1 MARADRVGGTPPD
14 GARPPEPDTR
24 GAWVW
29 PVGIIVALL
38 LVVAVN
44 VGFMVVAL
52 QGADEIVESY
62 TTEER

>member
-1 MARADRVGGTPPD
+1 MDPADRIGGVRPEG
-14 GARPPEPDTR
+14 GASTDHDTR

-29 PVGIIVALL
+29 PVGIIVAFV

-44 VGFMVVAL
+44 VGFIVVAV